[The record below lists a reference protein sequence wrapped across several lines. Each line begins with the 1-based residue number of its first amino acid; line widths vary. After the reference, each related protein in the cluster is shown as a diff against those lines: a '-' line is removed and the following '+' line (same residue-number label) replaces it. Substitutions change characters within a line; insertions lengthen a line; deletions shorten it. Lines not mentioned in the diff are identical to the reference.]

1 MKKYLLVSLRSL
13 LLSGLFLLGS
23 YGSYASHIVG
33 MDLNYQ
39 WVSGNTYQI
48 TLVAYGNCAG
58 TAFASLATATP
69 QICIYDSSVSIA
81 TITLAIDAAQSGIF
95 VSPVCPADTLAT
107 TCTSVTSTIP
117 GIKKYTYTGTYT
129 FPGASH
135 KWRILFGGNM
145 GTGISSA
152 GRSASIT
159 NINNPGASI
168 TALVDTLDNSY
179 GNNSSPILTV
189 GPTPYYCLNDA
200 DHYNPG
206 ASYAAG
212 DSVYFYL
219 VPGLNNTATTCAG
232 ASTAPSVTYLAGYT
246 ATSPLAVAA
255 GSYSFNPL
263 TGEMSFTPNAT
274 QDGLVV
280 YNVREYRH
288 DTLLGTSQREMTFLV
303 QACVQS
309 PPHGGIVSATGSG
322 AIQDSVAYQI
332 CTNSGAF
339 TLQMDPVESGGT
351 ASITVTYSG
360 LPSGST
366 VTVANNSTPNPIAT
380 FSWTSTGVAPGTY
393 TFYLTY
399 TDNNCPIAGTATYAF
414 NVTINTLGAITA
426 APGICVGSTTTLTD
440 ATAGGTW
447 STTSGNVT
455 VGSGSGVVTGVTSGT
470 ATVSYAVGTC
480 FVSTVVTVNL
490 SPTVILGN
498 RTVCIGVPN
507 TLSDGVV
514 GGTWTSNNIV
524 VATIGSSSG
533 TVTGLVS
540 GQTIITYTLSDGCSD
555 TTLETVAPT
564 PSAIL
569 GALAV
574 CIGTST
580 TLTDAGGAGT
590 WSISNANA
598 TIGSSSGIA
607 TGVSA
612 GTATVSYFASTGC
625 YTTAILTISATPAAI
640 APVPVT
646 VCLGGTTSL
655 TDATGGGTWSSST
668 ASVGT
673 ISVSG
678 VLTGIGIGTTTI
690 TYAIAGCS
698 VTTVATVNSAPVAIT
713 PATASVCTGSTTILT
728 DATTGGVWAS
738 SNGNATVVGGTVT
751 GAIAGTATISYS
763 IGTCSSTAIVTIN
776 ATPAAITPVPVTI
789 CSGGTDA
796 LTDATAGGTWSSST
810 ITVATVGTSGLV
822 TAVGIGTTT
831 ISYTIAGCSATTV
844 ATVNSGPVA
853 ITPATATVCTGS
865 TITFTD
871 ATAGGVWTSSNGNA
885 TVVGGTVTGVIA
897 GTSTISYSI
906 GTCSSTAV
914 VTVNATP
921 AAISPV
927 PVTICSGGTDA
938 LTDAT
943 AGGTWSSSTIT
954 VATVGTGGLVT
965 AVGIGTTTIS
975 YTIAGCSATTVATVN
990 NAPAAITPATAS
1002 VCTGLTT
1009 TLNDATSGGVWS
1021 SSNGNATVVG
1031 GTVTGVTAG
1040 TSTISYSIGTCSS
1053 TAIVTI
1059 NASPA
1064 AISPVPVT
1072 ICSGGTDALTDAT
1085 AGGAWSSSNISVAT
1099 VAGGLVTAVGVG
1111 TTTISYTV
1119 GSCSATTV
1127 ATVNNAPGVIT
1138 PATSTVCTGS
1148 TTNLT
1153 DATVGG
1159 VWSASNANATVVA
1172 GVVTGVT
1179 PGTVTISYA
1188 IGTCYSTAVVTVN
1201 AGVAAISPSTASIC
1215 IGNTVTLSDVTAG
1228 GVWSSS
1234 NGNATVVGG
1243 VVTGVATGTATIF
1256 YTLGSCNSSAL
1267 ITISSTPSAIT
1278 PATASVCTGSTVTFT
1293 DAISG
1298 GLWSTSNGNAT
1309 VAGGLVTGVTAGTST
1324 VSYAIGSCIAT
1335 ATVTIN
1341 PSTTSGTIT
1350 GPTVIICVGA
1360 AIDLTDAVSG
1370 GTWNESTGFA
1380 TVGSSS
1386 GVVTGIAVGTDIIT
1400 YTVNSICGIAT
1411 STYTVSVVSS
1421 LGSGTII
1428 GPLTICQ
1435 GSYDIYLDYDSLGTW
1450 SVSNGN
1456 AVISPVG
1463 VVTAI
1468 NAGPETI
1475 IYLAPGACVPSTL
1488 NVTIIPSS
1496 VGAGTITGPAS
1507 VCLGSSITLSDATAP
1522 GGTWSGTNTHASV
1535 GTSTGLVT
1543 GVSAGLDTV
1552 IYTVLTACGT
1562 YTTSAT
1568 VNVDASSTPTAI
1580 SGPSTVCVGSSAQ
1593 LSDADAGGVWS
1604 SSNAKAT
1611 VTTGGGL
1618 VTGVLPGLDTIT
1630 YTVINGCGM
1639 GSITKVMTVMPA
1651 PVTGI
1656 ITGPSAVCIGGTI
1669 TLTDATIAGGTWS
1682 AVNGNAT
1689 INSAG
1694 VVTGVASGTD
1704 NILYTITASCGT
1716 ASAIKTITINALPDA
1731 GTVLGPDSVCV
1742 GSTITLNDF
1751 TTGGVWSAGNGN
1763 AGISGVSY
1771 PSAVITGLFVGTV
1784 PISYTIAS
1792 SCGSASAVKIVTVI
1806 DIPNPG
1812 VITGISTVCIG
1823 SAITLIDTVPGGIW
1837 LSSNGNAGLIG
1848 PGIVT
1853 GITAGIDSIFYVLTN
1868 ACGTNEAR
1876 HIVSINPIPSVPAIS
1891 GPTSQC
1897 VGTINNYTDG
1907 LAGGIWTVTNAS
1919 LASINSSTGSVL
1931 GLLQGI
1937 DTVNYIVTNAF
1948 GCPGIAS
1955 IVDTINAQPVVGTIM
1970 GNTSLCLTATITL
1983 SDTTI
1988 GGVWSSSNTSIATVD
2003 ASGNVTGTGAGVT
2016 TISYSVTGICGVTSS
2031 TLSVTVNP
2039 LPVISAIL
2047 GTTSECVGATV
2058 TLSNTTTGGIWSS
2071 SNTSVA
2077 SVDTSGDV
2085 TGITAGTTTIFYMVT
2100 NTFGCTSSVSV
2111 TVTVNALPV
2120 VAAIT
2125 GTTNEC
2131 VGSVSTLN
2139 DATGGGVWSS
2149 SNTSVATVDASGNVT
2164 GVSGGTATIVY
2175 TVTNGSGCTAFTTT
2189 LDTVNTA
2196 PVGSL
2201 INGQMSIC
2209 VGTTTILS
2217 DDVLGGVWGSSNTAV
2232 ATIDPVTGLVTGIG
2246 SGVVTISYT
2255 ITNSCGTIIE
2265 GNDSFKVNDV
2275 PVVSPITATF
2285 SSACVGTTTT
2295 LADATTGGVWSSS
2308 NTAVATVSS
2317 TGAVTGISTGTTTI
2331 TYTVTNASGC
2341 SSYVTYD
2348 ITIATAIA
2356 GVDVVPASATL
2367 CHGSLVNMHI
2377 SSAIPGLTYQWFCN
2391 GNIIAGATNS
2401 GYITDSAGNYT
2412 LEVSNGTCT
2421 ETLAGTVVS
2430 NQPHPVVGFNAPN
2443 MLFTGSFFS
2452 YQWYKNGVAIAGANS
2467 STLIE
2472 TGNGD
2477 YTVVVTDI
2485 NGCADTSAV
2494 YVLTIGGGGGGTG
2507 VTNVNTSNSIKV
2519 FPNPATSTLTI
2530 EASQKINVSLLAV
2543 DGKMVLHQ
2551 DNAHNIDIS
2560 ELANGMYLIM
2570 IYDENNLLL
2579 STSKFVKSE
2588 Q

>member
-1 MKKYLLVSLRSL
+1 
-13 LLSGLFLLGS
+13 
-23 YGSYASHIVG
+23 

-69 QICIYDSSVSIA
+69 QICIYDSSASIA
-81 TITLAIDAAQSGIF
+81 SITLAIDAAESGIF
-95 VSPVCPADTLAT
+95 VSPVCPADTTAT
-107 TCTSVTSTIP
+107 TCTSLTSTIP

-129 FPGASH
+129 FPGTSH

-145 GTGISSA
+145 GTGVSAA

-179 GNNSSPILTV
+179 GNNSSPVLTV
-189 GPTPYYCLNDA
+189 GPTPYYCLNDV
-200 DHYNPG
+200 DSYNPG

-232 ASTAPSVTYLAGYT
+232 ASTAAAVTYNAGFS
-246 ATSPLAVAA
+246 ATNPLAVAA
-255 GSYSFNPL
+255 GTFSFNPL
-263 TGEMSFTPNAT
+263 NGQIDFNPNAI

-303 QACVQS
+303 QTCTQS
-309 PPHGGIVSATGSG
+309 PPYGGIVSATGAG

-339 TLQMDPVESGGT
+339 TLQMDPVEASGT

-360 LPSGST
+360 LPAGST
-366 VTVANNSTPNPIAT
+366 VTVTNNSTPNPIAT
-380 FSWTSTGVAPGTY
+380 FSWTSTGVTPGTY

-455 VGSGSGVVTGVTSGT
+455 VGSSSGVVTGVASGT

-480 FVSTVVTVNL
+480 FVSTIVTVNL
-490 SPTVILGN
+490 SPTAILGS
-498 RTVCIGVPN
+498 RTACIGVPN
-507 TLSDGVV
+507 TLSDGVA
-514 GGTWTSNNIV
+514 GGTWTSSTIAI
-524 VATIGSSSG
+524 ATIGSSTG
-533 TVTGLVS
+533 TVMGVAS
-540 GQTIITYTLSDGCSD
+540 GQTIITYTLTDGCSD
-555 TTLETVAPT
+555 TTLETIEPT

-569 GALAV
+569 GTLTV
-574 CIGTST
+574 CVGTSS
-580 TLTDAGGAGT
+580 TLSDAGGAGT
-590 WSISNANA
+590 WSVSNANA
-598 TIGSSSGIA
+598 NIGSSSGTVI
-607 TGVSA
+607 GVTA
-612 GTATVSYFASTGC
+612 GTTIVSYFASTGC
-625 YTTAILTISATPAAI
+625 YTTAILTINAQPAAI
-640 APVPVT
+640 TPVPAT
-646 VCLGGTTSL
+646 VCLGGTLAL
-655 TDATGGGTWSSST
+655 TDATGGGTWSSSN
-668 ASVGT
+668 AAVGT
-673 ISVSG
+673 IGTSG
-678 VLTGIGIGTTTI
+678 VLAGLGVGTTTI
-690 TYAIAGCS
+690 VYAIAGCS
-698 VTTVATVNSAPVAIT
+698 ANTVATVNTAPVAIT
-713 PATASVCTGSTTILT
+713 PATATVCTGSTITLT
-728 DATTGGVWAS
+728 DATSGGVWAS
-738 SNGNATVVGGTVT
+738 SNGNATVVAGTVSGVT
-751 GAIAGTATISYS
+751 AGTATISYS
-763 IGTCSSTAIVTIN
+763 VGTCSSTAIVTIN
-776 ATPAAITPVPVTI
+776 ATPVAITPVPVTI

-796 LTDATAGGTWSSST
+796 LTDATTGGTWSSST
-810 ITVATVGTSGLV
+810 IA
-822 TAVGIGTTT
+822 
-831 ISYTIAGCSATTV
+831 
-844 ATVNSGPVA
+844 
-853 ITPATATVCTGS
+853 
-865 TITFTD
+865 
-871 ATAGGVWTSSNGNA
+871 
-885 TVVGGTVTGVIA
+885 
-897 GTSTISYSI
+897 
-906 GTCSSTAV
+906 
-914 VTVNATP
+914 
-921 AAISPV
+921 
-927 PVTICSGGTDA
+927 
-938 LTDAT
+938 
-943 AGGTWSSSTIT
+943 

-975 YTIAGCSATTVATVN
+975 YTLAGCSATTVATVN
-990 NAPAAITPATAS
+990 NGPVAITPATAT
-1002 VCTGLTT
+1002 VCTGSTT
-1009 TLNDATSGGVWS
+1009 TLTDATTGGVWT

-1059 NASPA
+1059 NATPA

-1085 AGGAWSSSNISVAT
+1085 SGGTWSSSTIAVATVGTGGLVTAVGIGTTTISYTLAGCSAITVATVNNAPAAITPATASVCTGLTTTFTDATAGGVWSSSNGNATVVGGTVTGVTAGTSTISYAIGTCSTTAIVTVNASPAAITPVPVTICLGGTDGLTDATSGGVWSSSTIAVGT

-1119 GSCSATTV
+1119 GSCSAITV
-1127 ATVNNAPGVIT
+1127 ATVNNAPGAIT
-1138 PATSTVCTGS
+1138 PATGAVCTGS
-1148 TTNLT
+1148 TITLT
-1153 DATVGG
+1153 DATSGG
-1159 VWSASNANATVVA
+1159 VWNASNGNATVAA
-1172 GVVTGVT
+1172 GIVTGVT

-1201 AGVAAISPSTASIC
+1201 AGVAAISPSSASLC
-1215 IGNTVTLSDVTAG
+1215 IGNTATLTDVTG
-1228 GVWSSS
+1228 GGIWSAS
-1234 NGNATVVGG
+1234 NGNATVAGG
-1243 VVTGVATGTATIF
+1243 LVTAISTGIDTVY
-1256 YTLGSCNSSAL
+1256 YTLGSCRSSSI

-1278 PATASVCTGSTVTFT
+1278 PATASVCIGSTANFT
-1293 DAISG
+1293 DAVSG
-1298 GLWSTSNGNAT
+1298 GVWSTSNGNAT
-1309 VAGGLVTGVTAGTST
+1309 VGVTGIVTGVTAGTST
-1324 VSYAIGSCIAT
+1324 ISYAIGSCIAT
-1335 ATVTIN
+1335 ASVTVN
-1341 PSTTSGTIT
+1341 PGATAGTIT

-1360 AIDLTDAVSG
+1360 SIDLTDAITG
-1370 GTWNESTGFA
+1370 GTWSESTGFT

-1400 YTVNSICGIAT
+1400 YTVNSLCGIAT
-1411 STYTVSVVSS
+1411 STYTVNVVSS
-1421 LGSGTII
+1421 LGSGTIL

-1475 IYLAPGACVPSTL
+1475 IYLAPGACVPATL
-1488 NVTIIPSS
+1488 SVNIIPSS
-1496 VGAGTITGPAS
+1496 TGAGTITGPGS

-1522 GGTWSGTNTHASV
+1522 GGTWMGTNAHASV
-1535 GTSTGLVT
+1535 GTGNGQVT

-1552 IYTVLTACGT
+1552 IYTVITACGT

-1580 SGPSTVCVGSSAQ
+1580 SGPSTVCVGSSTQ

-1604 SSNAKAT
+1604 SSNADAT

-1630 YTVINGCGM
+1630 YTVINGCGL
-1639 GSITKVMTVMPA
+1639 GSITKVMTVMPT
-1651 PVTGI
+1651 PTTGT

-1669 TLTDATIAGGTWS
+1669 TLTDATVAGGTWS

-1689 INSAG
+1689 VSSTGI
-1694 VVTGVASGTD
+1694 VTGVTSGTD
-1704 NILYTITASCGT
+1704 DILYTITASCGT
-1716 ASAIKTITINALPDA
+1716 ASAVKTITINALPDA

-1763 AGISGVSY
+1763 ASISGVSY
-1771 PSAVITGLFVGTV
+1771 PSAVITGVSVGTD
-1784 PISYTIAS
+1784 PISYTLSS
-1792 SCGSASAVKIVTVI
+1792 SCGSVSAVKIVTVI
-1806 DIPNPG
+1806 DVPNPG
-1812 VITGISTVCIG
+1812 VITGISTVCVG

-1837 LSSNGNAGLIG
+1837 LSSNGNAELIG
-1848 PGIVT
+1848 PGIVS
-1853 GITAGIDSIFYVLTN
+1853 GVTAGIDSIFYVLTN

-1876 HIVSINPIPSVPAIS
+1876 HIVTVNPIPSVPAIS

-1897 VGTINNYTDG
+1897 VGTINDYTDG
-1907 LAGGIWTVTNAS
+1907 LAGGIWTVTNVS
-1919 LASINSSTGSVL
+1919 LATINSSTGSVL
-1931 GLLQGI
+1931 GLAQGI

-1948 GCPGIAS
+1948 GCPGMAS
-1955 IVDTINAQPVVGTIM
+1955 IVDTINAQPVVGAIM
-1970 GNTSLCLTATITL
+1970 GNTSVCLTSTISL
-1983 SDTTI
+1983 SDTTA
-1988 GGVWSSSNTSIATVD
+1988 GGVWSSSNTSVATVD
-2003 ASGNVTGTGAGVT
+2003 VSGNVTGTGAGVV

-2047 GTTSECVGATV
+2047 GTTGECVGATV
-2058 TLSNTTTGGIWSS
+2058 TLSDVTAGGVWSS
-2071 SNTSVA
+2071 SNTAVA
-2077 SVDTSGDV
+2077 TVDGSGDV
-2085 TGITAGTTTIFYMVT
+2085 TGITPGTTTIFYMVT

-2111 TVTVNALPV
+2111 TVSVNALPV

-2131 VGSVSTLN
+2131 IGSVSTLN

-2149 SNTSVATVDASGNVT
+2149 SNTAIATVDGSGDVTGVTGGIATISYMVTNASGCSSFVTTPDTVNTMPVSSPINGTMSVCVGSTTSLSDAVSGGIWTSTNTSVATVDVLFGTVT
-2164 GVSGGTATIVY
+2164 GIAAGSATVIY
-2175 TVTNGSGCTAFTTT
+2175 TVTNSCGSAADSA
-2189 LDTVNTA
+2189 LITVN
-2196 PVGSL
+2196 
-2201 INGQMSIC
+2201 
-2209 VGTTTILS
+2209 
-2217 DDVLGGVWGSSNTAV
+2217 
-2232 ATIDPVTGLVTGIG
+2232 GL
-2246 SGVVTISYT
+2246 
-2255 ITNSCGTIIE
+2255 
-2265 GNDSFKVNDV
+2265 
-2275 PVVSPITATF
+2275 PVVSPITAT
-2285 SSACVGTTTT
+2285 TTAICSGSTVT
-2295 LADATTGGVWSSS
+2295 LNDATGGGVWSSS
-2308 NTAVATVSS
+2308 NTTVATVNS
-2317 TGAVTGISTGTTTI
+2317 TGAVTGIANGTATI
-2331 TYTVTNASGC
+2331 TYMVTNASGC
-2341 SSYVTYD
+2341 SSYVTYN

-2377 SSAIPGLTYQWFCN
+2377 SSTVPGLTYQWFCN

-2421 ETLAGTVVS
+2421 ETLTGTVVS

-2443 MLFTGSFFS
+2443 MLFTGSFYS

-2485 NGCADTSAV
+2485 NGCSDTSAT

-2507 VTNVNTSNSIKV
+2507 VTNVNTSSSIKV

-2530 EASQKINVSLLAV
+2530 EASQKVNVSLLAV

-2560 ELANGMYLIM
+2560 ELPNGMYLIM

-2579 STSKFVKSE
+2579 STSKFVKTE